1 MTYGQLKADVLRL
14 IHQYS
19 IAGNKV
25 ATTYNN
31 QQDYLNRIP
40 SLANDALVYLATT
53 ARRLR
58 EVADLSDP
66 VEMGNW
72 LVYTMPGDFWQLCP
86 SGIIYVDNHGNVS
99 RTSRYKLMGENKIAV
114 PKPQR
119 EIKAEYFR
127 YPVLLR
133 SVPEDS
139 DFIDC
144 PMEAQS
150 ALSFYIASHLEIFDD
165 PYIQATFYNEF
176 ENKLSR
182 LGDVPAATVD
192 IISDE
197 YGSDWGGW

>member
-72 LVYTMPGDFWQLCP
+72 LVYTLPGDFWQLCP
-86 SGIIYVDNHGNVS
+86 SGIIYVDS
-99 RTSRYKLMGENKIAV
+99 
-114 PKPQR
+114 Q
-119 EIKAEYFR
+119 
-127 YPVLLR
+127 
-133 SVPEDS
+133 
-139 DFIDC
+139 
-144 PMEAQS
+144 
-150 ALSFYIASHLEIFDD
+150 
-165 PYIQATFYNEF
+165 
-176 ENKLSR
+176 
-182 LGDVPAATVD
+182 
-192 IISDE
+192 
-197 YGSDWGGW
+197 